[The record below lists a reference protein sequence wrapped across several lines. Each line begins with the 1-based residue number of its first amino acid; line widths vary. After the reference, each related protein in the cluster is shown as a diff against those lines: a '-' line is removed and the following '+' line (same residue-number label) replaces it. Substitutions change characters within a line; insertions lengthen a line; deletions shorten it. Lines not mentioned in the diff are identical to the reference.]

1 MLEGASQDA
10 DAPQPTTRRHP
21 LERLAEFLPP
31 IEQIND
37 IMPLN
42 GFASNSFRMDAV
54 SLAMKRVTRFEDIA
68 VNQAMAMEFKPGEIY
83 TPTIP

>member
-1 MLEGASQDA
+1 
-10 DAPQPTTRRHP
+10 
-21 LERLAEFLPP
+21 
-31 IEQIND
+31 
-37 IMPLN
+37 
-42 GFASNSFRMDAV
+42 MDAV